1 MEHKHLTDDEI
12 QDFLDGNILHG
23 ETDLRHHLDTCEI
36 CTAAL
41 EQYKMLT
48 VGLQKDPEFHL
59 PRNFARS
66 ILSKL
71 SPEHSIPSFFMS
83 TDIILIVIGSVLALG
98 AIFYFV
104 DLKPVVEIIARITLP
119 KTAFK
124 TTFLTPVKNL
134 LATLNG
140 NVGLL
145 LFAGVVLLFVAIVD
159 QIIVKLRHQ
168 KLSL

>member
-12 QDFLDGNILHG
+12 QDFLDGNIPRG
-23 ETDLRHHLDTCEI
+23 ETDLRHHLERCEI

-41 EQYKMLT
+41 EQYKT
-48 VGLQKDPEFHL
+48 VYVGLHKEPEFRL
-59 PRNFARS
+59 PKNFARS
-66 ILSKL
+66 IVSKI
-71 SPEHSIPSFFMS
+71 SPEHPIPSFFMS
-83 TDIILIVIGSVLALG
+83 ADIIPIVIGLVFALG

-104 DLKPVVEIIARITLP
+104 DLKPVVEIIARISLP
-119 KTAFK
+119 ESAFK
-124 TTFLTPVKNL
+124 ATFLTPVKNL

-145 LFAGVVLLFVAIVD
+145 LFAGVALLFVAIVD
-159 QIIVKLRHQ
+159 HIIGKLRHQ

>member
-12 QDFLDGNILHG
+12 QDLLDGNIPHG
-23 ETDLRHHLDTCEI
+23 ETALRHHLDTCEV

-41 EQYKMLT
+41 EQYKTLT
-48 VGLQKDPEFHL
+48 VGLQKEPSFHL
-59 PRNFARS
+59 SRNFARS
-66 ILSKL
+66 IVSKL
-71 SPEHSIPSFFMS
+71 SPEHPNPSFFMS
-83 TDIILIVIGSVLALG
+83 TDIILIAIGLVLALG

-119 KTAFK
+119 KSALK
-124 TTFLTPVKNL
+124 TTFLTPIKNL

-145 LFAGVVLLFVAIVD
+145 LFAGVALLFVAVVD